1 MTQYLITEPAKA
13 AECIRCGSQVITA
26 ITGGLTTVTD
36 VSPLSVNE
44 EIAAL
49 LVGRATFDLQADG
62 KQVYLEWRD
71 LTRIRAGRR
80 YPVVAGHRCGPGA
93 RLLPLPAAAPAA
105 QLPDDPP
112 F

>member
-1 MTQYLITEPAKA
+1 VAQHLITTPAKTG
-13 AECIRCGSQVITA
+13 ECSRCGAVVLTA

-36 VSPLSVNE
+36 ARPLSVDE

-49 LVGRATFDLQADG
+49 LTSRVTFDLQQTGTQA
-62 KQVYLEWRD
+62 YLEWRD

-80 YPVVAGHRCGPGA
+80 YPVVAIHQCRGA
-93 RLLPLPAAAPAA
+93 AVRLLTFAAASEEV
-105 QLPDDPP
+105 PDDPP